1 MSDPEPWDPIV
12 DPIRE
17 IRMRISAQFDHD
29 PVKLGEY
36 LMKDQEQFRDRLI
49 SPGET
54 EPRKDGKSAA

>member
-1 MSDPEPWDPIV
+1 
-12 DPIRE
+12 
-17 IRMRISAQFDHD
+17 MRISAQFDHD